1 MFFNLIIIAENRLEW
16 KGFRL
21 EEFSCIVQESWCRL
35 NTHSAERLFKYD
47 YPINMKENPIV
58 EYFKSAWEEF
68 GKITW
73 PTKEQAALLTG
84 VVIVVSIVISIM
96 IGLVDFGFSEAYQFI
111 LDLI

>member
-1 MFFNLIIIAENRLEW
+1 
-16 KGFRL
+16 
-21 EEFSCIVQESWCRL
+21 
-35 NTHSAERLFKYD
+35 
-47 YPINMKENPIV
+47 MKENAITT
-58 EYFKSAWEEF
+58 YIKSAIEEF

-84 VVIVVSIVISIM
+84 VVIIVSIIVSIM